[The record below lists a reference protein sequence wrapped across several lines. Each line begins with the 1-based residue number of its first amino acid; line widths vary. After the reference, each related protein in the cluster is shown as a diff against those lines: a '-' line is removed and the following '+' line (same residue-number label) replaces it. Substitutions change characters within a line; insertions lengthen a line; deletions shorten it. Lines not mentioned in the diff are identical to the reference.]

1 MNTLYSSKSNLLAI
15 SDQSNETLAIQTK
28 NSLFSLS
35 TDTHKQSRSNY
46 MWPLHRNSS
55 KPNKVNL
62 FTKSNFDPTFL
73 FGRIIEMP
81 LDYFLSTQALTDY
94 SQMHNLQYFSGW
106 HEVGTLAGSGEVRA
120 ARRAALPCTAYSHH
134 RERNIPHLKT
144 IHTQGRHFQFRL
156 ITTIISP
163 YWAS

>member
-1 MNTLYSSKSNLLAI
+1 
-15 SDQSNETLAIQTK
+15 
-28 NSLFSLS
+28 
-35 TDTHKQSRSNY
+35 
-46 MWPLHRNSS
+46 
-55 KPNKVNL
+55 
-62 FTKSNFDPTFL
+62 
-73 FGRIIEMP
+73 MP
-81 LDYFLSTQALTDY
+81 LDCFLSTQALTDY

-120 ARRAALPCTAYSHH
+120 ARRAALPCAAYSHQ

>member
-1 MNTLYSSKSNLLAI
+1 
-15 SDQSNETLAIQTK
+15 
-28 NSLFSLS
+28 
-35 TDTHKQSRSNY
+35 

-81 LDYFLSTQALTDY
+81 LDCFLSTQALTDY

-106 HEVGTLAGSGEVRA
+106 HEVEHWRA
-120 ARRAALPCTAYSHH
+120 AVKSGLQGGPHCFAQPILTRESGTSRISKQFILRADIFSSDSLQQLYPPTGPHRFPVTYILSKLFRRKLLS
-134 RERNIPHLKT
+134 
-144 IHTQGRHFQFRL
+144 
-156 ITTIISP
+156 
-163 YWAS
+163 